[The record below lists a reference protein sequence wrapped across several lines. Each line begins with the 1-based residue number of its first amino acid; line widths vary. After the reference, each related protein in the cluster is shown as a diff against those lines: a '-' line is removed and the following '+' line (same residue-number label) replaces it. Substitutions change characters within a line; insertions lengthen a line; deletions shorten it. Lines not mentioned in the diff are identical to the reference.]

1 MPIFVLSVYLNIIT
15 VMKNALNY
23 TRKNDGKTFSK
34 VFKTKK
40 DMQRFMNNNY
50 TTYTFAQSTDY
61 AN

>member
-1 MPIFVLSVYLNIIT
+1 
-15 VMKNALNY
+15 MKNALNY

-50 TTYTFAQSTDY
+50 TTYTFAQTTDY
-61 AN
+61 ATN